1 MKQAS
6 AFEPRSRARR
16 RALQALYQWQ
26 ITGQE
31 AAEILRQFRAV
42 QDMKGVDEA
51 YFEALL
57 CGIVAGQEGL
67 DDALQPFLDRPIGQV
82 DLMERVVLRIGAFEL
97 LNCPELPFRV
107 VLDEC
112 VDLAHPLWFGTGT
125 QLRQR
130 RARQR
135 GPSVAQRRSRAVGSA
150 LSSMPEFDLIRRLQE
165 MVCSQQSPHRSQC
178 ILGIGD
184 DAAVLE
190 LPVDR
195 QLVVC
200 TDSLVEGV
208 HFPATNP
215 RQQRSVT
222 RHWP

>member
-1 MKQAS
+1 MKQSS

-57 CGIVAGQEGL
+57 RGIVAGQEGL
-67 DDALQPFLDRPIGQV
+67 DDELQPFLDRPIGQV

-112 VDLAHPLWFGTGT
+112 VDLAHRFGSEQGHSYVNAV
-125 QLRQR
+125 LDKA
-130 RARQR
+130 ARQW
-135 GPSVAQRRSRAVGSA
+135 RSAEAERMEA
-150 LSSMPEFDLIRRLQE
+150 P
-165 MVCSQQSPHRSQC
+165 
-178 ILGIGD
+178 
-184 DAAVLE
+184 
-190 LPVDR
+190 
-195 QLVVC
+195 
-200 TDSLVEGV
+200 
-208 HFPATNP
+208 
-215 RQQRSVT
+215 
-222 RHWP
+222 